1 MAKVVPRGL
10 TMGSRMDSVVG
21 FVVVV
26 FDVWEVWWFRV
37 VWMIVPRRMG
47 FLFQRKRCIFPV
59 GIRQGHSPFSIS
71 GNFRTRCGAWA

>member
-37 VWMIVPRRMG
+37 VWMIVPKARE
-47 FLFQRKRCIFPV
+47 V
-59 GIRQGHSPFSIS
+59 SV
-71 GNFRTRCGAWA
+71 